1 MDKLNVGAWEGRAE
15 CHHGVLS
22 EAQAAQ
28 VHATLGVPGTA
39 APREGEAMAP
49 LWHWC
54 AFNPTVPQEELARD
68 GHPAPGG
75 FLPPLRLQR
84 RMWASGSLTF
94 GAPLRVGERLTR
106 HSFISRVAEKEGKTG
121 PMVMVSVDHR
131 IHGER
136 GLAIEER
143 QHIVYLDIPD
153 RFRPPATRPLP
164 RTPAL
169 HERIALS
176 EALLFRYSALTFN
189 AHRIHYDLPYAQGVE
204 HYPGLVVHA
213 PLQAS
218 WLIRGGERP
227 QGPPAAPF
235 RFFAP
240 CIRFFLSPGESR
252 SLEIMGDEDE
262 SGALNLCSGQQG
274 HQGMQATAIWE
285 ENGMNRM
292 LKRNARGRGI
302 GILWRCRWRG

>member
-164 RTPAL
+164 ETPAL
-169 HERIALS
+169 HEQIALS

-218 WLIRGGERP
+218 WLIRAASAHKGRP
-227 QGPPAAPF
+227 PRHFDF
-235 RFFAP
+235 RAVHP
-240 CIRFFLSPGESR
+240 VFLSPGESR

-285 ENGMNRM
+285 ETV
-292 LKRNARGRGI
+292 
-302 GILWRCRWRG
+302 